1 MSDLPAG
8 YAAAARLIEQADAL
22 VIAAGAGI
30 GVDSGL
36 PDFRGA
42 EGFWRAY
49 PALGQ
54 ARLRFEEIAAPAAF
68 RADPELA
75 WGFYGHRLNLYRA
88 TLPHDGFTQLRELAA
103 SLPRGGFVFT
113 SNVDGQFQRAGFAEE
128 RIVECHGSIHWLQCL
143 APCSDA
149 LWPADD
155 FRPEIDAEACRIL
168 TPMPCCPH
176 CGGLARPA
184 ILMFGDWHWNEARTR
199 EQERRLAAWLR
210 SVERPVV
217 VEVGA
222 GSTVA
227 TVRAFVHSLDAPLI
241 RINPRESQVSHR
253 RDVGLAVGARE
264 GISGIVQALAGGEGG
279 GCLMP
284 MRGTVDNLAAV

>member
-1 MSDLPAG
+1 MSDLQAG
-8 YAAAARLIEQADAL
+8 YAAAARLIDQADAL

-49 PALGQ
+49 PALGR
-54 ARLRFEEIAAPAAF
+54 AGLRFEEIASPAAF

-88 TLPHDGFTQLRELAA
+88 TQPHEGFARLRELAA
-103 SLPRGGFVFT
+103 SMPRGGFVFT
-113 SNVDGQFQRAGFAEE
+113 SNVDGQFQRAGFADE
-128 RIVECHGSIHWLQCL
+128 RIVECHGAIHWLQCL

-155 FRPEIDAEACRIL
+155 FRPEIDADACRIL
-168 TPMPCCPH
+168 TPMPRCPQ

-184 ILMFGDWHWNEARTR
+184 ILMFGDWDWIDARTR
-199 EQERRLAAWLR
+199 QQERRLTAWLR

-227 TVRAFVHSLDAPLI
+227 TVRAFVHGLDAPLV
-241 RINPRESQVSHR
+241 RINPRESQVPRR
-253 RDVGLAVGARE
+253 RDVGLAVGARD
-264 GISGIVQALAGGEGG
+264 GIAGIVRALEEGG
-279 GCLMP
+279 G
-284 MRGTVDNLAAV
+284 GSGV

>member
-1 MSDLPAG
+1 MSDLQAG
-8 YAAAARLIEQADAL
+8 YAAAARLIDQADAL

-49 PALGQ
+49 PALGR
-54 ARLRFEEIAAPAAF
+54 AGLRFEEIASPAAF

-88 TLPHDGFTQLRELAA
+88 THPHEGFARLRELAA
-103 SLPRGGFVFT
+103 SMPRGGFVFT
-113 SNVDGQFQRAGFAEE
+113 SNVDGQFQRAGFADE
-128 RIVECHGSIHWLQCL
+128 RIVECHGAIHWLQCL
-143 APCSDA
+143 APCGDA

-155 FRPEIDAEACRIL
+155 FRPEIDADACRIL
-168 TPMPCCPH
+168 APMPRCPQ

-184 ILMFGDWHWNEARTR
+184 ILMFGDRDWIDARTR
-199 EQERRLAAWLR
+199 QQERRLTAWLR

-227 TVRAFVHSLDAPLI
+227 TVRAFVHGLDAPLV
-241 RINPRESQVSHR
+241 RINPRESQVPRR

-264 GISGIVQALAGGEGG
+264 GIAGIVRALEEGG
-279 GCLMP
+279 G
-284 MRGTVDNLAAV
+284 GSGV

>member
-1 MSDLPAG
+1 MSDLQAG
-8 YAAAARLIEQADAL
+8 YAAAARLIDQADAL

-49 PALGQ
+49 PALGR
-54 ARLRFEEIAAPAAF
+54 AGLRFEEIASPAAF

-88 TLPHDGFTQLRELAA
+88 THPHEGFARLRELAA
-103 SLPRGGFVFT
+103 SMPRGGFVFT
-113 SNVDGQFQRAGFAEE
+113 SNVDGQFQRAGFADE
-128 RIVECHGSIHWLQCL
+128 RIVECHGAIHWLQCL
-143 APCSDA
+143 APCGDA

-155 FRPEIDAEACRIL
+155 FRPEIDADACRIL
-168 TPMPCCPH
+168 APMPRCPQ

-184 ILMFGDWHWNEARTR
+184 ILMFGDRDWIDARTR
-199 EQERRLAAWLR
+199 QQERRLTAWLR

-227 TVRAFVHSLDAPLI
+227 TVRAFVHGLDAPLV
-241 RINPRESQVSHR
+241 RINPRESQVPRR

-264 GISGIVQALAGGEGG
+264 GIAGIVRALEEGWGGSG
-279 GCLMP
+279 
-284 MRGTVDNLAAV
+284 V

>member
-1 MSDLPAG
+1 MSDLQAG

-49 PALGQ
+49 PALGR
-54 ARLRFEEIAAPAAF
+54 ARLRFEEIASPAAF

-75 WGFYGHRLNLYRA
+75 WGFYGHRLNLYRK
-88 TLPHDGFTQLRELAA
+88 TVPHDGFTQLRELAT
-103 SLPRGGFVFT
+103 SMPRGGFVFT
-113 SNVDGQFQRAGFAEE
+113 SNVDGQFQRAGFADE

-143 APCSDA
+143 APYGA
-149 LWPADD
+149 ELWPADG
-155 FRPEIDAEACRIL
+155 FRPEIDADTCRIL
-168 TPMPCCPH
+168 TPMPRCPK

-210 SVERPVV
+210 TVERPVV

-227 TVRAFVHSLDAPLI
+227 TVRAFVHNLDAPLI

-253 RDVGLAVGARE
+253 RDVALAVGARE
-264 GISGIVQALAGGEGG
+264 GIAGIVGALAGGESGVG
-279 GCLMP
+279 
-284 MRGTVDNLAAV
+284 V

>member
-8 YAAAARLIEQADAL
+8 YATAARLIEEADAL

-49 PALGQ
+49 PALGR
-54 ARLRFEEIAAPAAF
+54 ARMLFEEIAAPAAF

-88 TLPHDGFTQLRELAA
+88 TQPHDGFTQLRDLAA
-103 SLPRGGFVFT
+103 SMPRGGFVFT
-113 SNVDGQFQRAGFAEE
+113 SNVDGQFQRAGFTDEC
-128 RIVECHGSIHWLQCL
+128 IVECHGAIHWLQCL
-143 APCSDA
+143 APCGDA
-149 LWPADD
+149 IWSADQLV
-155 FRPEIDAEACRIL
+155 PEVDTETCRL
-168 TPMPCCPH
+168 TSPLPRCPK

-184 ILMFGDWHWNEARTR
+184 ILMFGDWDWIEARSR
-199 EQERRLAAWLR
+199 EQERRLAAWLQT
-210 SVERPVV
+210 VERPVV

-241 RINPRESQVSHR
+241 RINPRESQVPHR
-253 RDVGLAVGARE
+253 RDVGVAVGARE
-264 GISGIVQALAGGEGG
+264 GIAGIVRALAADG
-279 GCLMP
+279 L
-284 MRGTVDNLAAV
+284 

>member
-49 PALGQ
+49 PALGR
-54 ARLRFEEIAAPAAF
+54 ARLRFEEIASPASF

-88 TLPHDGFTQLRELAA
+88 TEPHEGFAQLRELAA
-103 SLPRGGFVFT
+103 SMPRGGFVFT
-113 SNVDGQFQRAGFAEE
+113 SNVDGQFQRAGFADE
-128 RIVECHGSIHWLQCL
+128 RIVECHGAIHWLQCL
-143 APCSDA
+143 APCGDA
-149 LWPADD
+149 LWPADG
-155 FRPEIDAEACRIL
+155 FQPEINADACRIL
-168 TPMPCCPH
+168 TPMPRCPQ
-176 CGGLARPA
+176 CGALARPA
-184 ILMFGDWHWNEARTR
+184 ILMFGDWDWIKARTR

-210 SVERPVV
+210 SAERPVV

-227 TVRAFVHSLDAPLI
+227 TVRAFVHGLDAPLV
-241 RINPRESQVSHR
+241 RINPRESQVPRR

-264 GISGIVQALAGGEGG
+264 GIAGIVRALEEGG
-279 GCLMP
+279 G
-284 MRGTVDNLAAV
+284 RSSV

>member
-1 MSDLPAG
+1 MSDLQAG
-8 YAAAARLIEQADAL
+8 YAAAARLIDQADAL

-49 PALGQ
+49 PALGR
-54 ARLRFEEIAAPAAF
+54 AGLRFEEIASPAAF
-68 RADPELA
+68 PRRSGTGLGFLRPPPE
-75 WGFYGHRLNLYRA
+75 
-88 TLPHDGFTQLRELAA
+88 P
-103 SLPRGGFVFT
+103 LPRHPPARGFRT
-113 SNVDGQFQRAGFAEE
+113 IARACRQHAARRL
-128 RIVECHGSIHWLQCL
+128 RIHQQCRRPVPARRLCRRAHRRMPRLAIHWLQCL
-143 APCSDA
+143 APCGDA

-155 FRPEIDAEACRIL
+155 FRPEIDADACRIL
-168 TPMPCCPH
+168 APMPRCPQ

-184 ILMFGDWHWNEARTR
+184 ILMFGDRDWIDARTR
-199 EQERRLAAWLR
+199 EQERRLTAWLR

-227 TVRAFVHSLDAPLI
+227 TVRAFVHSLDAPLV
-241 RINPRESQVSHR
+241 RINPRESQVPRR

-264 GISGIVQALAGGEGG
+264 GIAGIVRALEEGG
-279 GCLMP
+279 G
-284 MRGTVDNLAAV
+284 GSGV

>member
-1 MSDLPAG
+1 VSDLPAG

-22 VIAAGAGI
+22 VIAAGAGM

-49 PALGQ
+49 PALGR

-75 WGFYGHRLNLYRA
+75 WGFYGHRLNLYRR
-88 TLPHDGFTQLRELAA
+88 TVPHDGFTRLRELAA
-103 SLPRGGFVFT
+103 SMPRGGFVFT

-143 APCSDA
+143 APCGDA

-155 FRPEIDAEACRIL
+155 FRPAIDADSCRIL
-168 TPMPCCPH
+168 TSMPRCPQ

-184 ILMFGDWHWNEARTR
+184 ILMFGDWDWVEARTR
-199 EQERRLAAWLR
+199 EQEWRLAAWLR
-210 SVERPVV
+210 TVERPVV
-217 VEVGA
+217 MEVGA

-241 RINPRESQVSHR
+241 RINPRESQVPRR
-253 RDVGLAVGARE
+253 RDVGLAVGAQE
-264 GISGIVQALAGGEGG
+264 GISGIVRALAGGEGG
-279 GCLMP
+279 
-284 MRGTVDNLAAV
+284 VEA

>member
-1 MSDLPAG
+1 MSDLQAG
-8 YAAAARLIEQADAL
+8 YAAAAALIEQADAL

-49 PALGQ
+49 PALGR
-54 ARLRFEEIAAPAAF
+54 ARLRFEEIASPAAF

-88 TLPHDGFTQLRELAA
+88 TAPHAGFTRLRELAA
-103 SLPRGGFVFT
+103 SMPRGGFVFT
-113 SNVDGQFQRAGFAEE
+113 SNVDGQFQRAGFADE
-128 RIVECHGSIHWLQCL
+128 RIVECHGAIHWLQCL
-143 APCSDA
+143 APCGDA

-155 FRPEIDAEACRIL
+155 FRPGIDADACRIL
-168 TPMPCCPH
+168 TPMPRCPR

-184 ILMFGDWHWNEARTR
+184 ILMFGDWDWIEARTR
-199 EQERRLAAWLR
+199 EQERRLAGWLR

-227 TVRAFVHSLDAPLI
+227 TVRAFVQSLDAPLI
-241 RINPRESQVSHR
+241 RINPRESQVPHR

-264 GISGIVQALAGGEGG
+264 GIAAMVLALAGGEGG
-279 GCLMP
+279 
-284 MRGTVDNLAAV
+284 AEA

>member
-1 MSDLPAG
+1 MNDLRAG
-8 YAAAARLIEQADAL
+8 YVAAAALIEQADAL

-49 PALGQ
+49 PALGR
-54 ARLRFEEIAAPAAF
+54 ARLRFEEIASPAAF

-75 WGFYGHRLNLYRA
+75 WGFYGHRLNLYRE
-88 TLPHDGFTQLRELAA
+88 TVPHEGFARLRELAA
-103 SLPRGGFVFT
+103 SMPRGGFVFT
-113 SNVDGQFQRAGFAEE
+113 SNVDGQFQRADFADE

-149 LWPADD
+149 LWPAED
-155 FRPEIDAEACRIL
+155 FQPEIDTDSCRIL
-168 TPMPCCPH
+168 TPMPRCPQ

-184 ILMFGDWHWNEARTR
+184 ILMFGDWDWVEVRTR
-199 EQERRLAAWLR
+199 EQERRLVGWLR

-217 VEVGA
+217 IEVGA

-227 TVRAFVHSLDAPLI
+227 TVRAFVHGLDVPLI
-241 RINPRESQVSHR
+241 RINTRESQVPHR

-264 GISGIVQALAGGEGG
+264 GIAGIVSSL
-279 GCLMP
+279 
-284 MRGTVDNLAAV
+284 N

>member
-1 MSDLPAG
+1 MNELQAG
-8 YAAAARLIEQADAL
+8 YADAARLIEQADAL

-49 PALGQ
+49 PALGR
-54 ARLRFEEIAAPAAF
+54 ARLRFEEIASPAAF
-68 RADPELA
+68 RADSELA

-88 TLPHDGFTQLRELAA
+88 TEPHEGFNQLRELAA
-103 SLPRGGFVFT
+103 SMPRGGFVFT
-113 SNVDGQFQRAGFAEE
+113 SNVDGQFQRAGFADE
-128 RIVECHGSIHWLQCL
+128 RIVECHGAIHWLQCL
-143 APCSDA
+143 APCGDA

-155 FRPEIDAEACRIL
+155 FQPEIDADACRIL
-168 TPMPCCPH
+168 TPMPRCPR

-184 ILMFGDWHWNEARTR
+184 ILMFGDWDWIEARTR

-227 TVRAFVHSLDAPLI
+227 TVRAFVHGLDAPLV
-241 RINPRESQVSHR
+241 RINPRESQVPRR
-253 RDVGLAVGARE
+253 RDVGLAVGAQE
-264 GISGIVQALAGGEGG
+264 GIAGIVRALEEGG
-279 GCLMP
+279 G
-284 MRGTVDNLAAV
+284 RSGV